1 MSDDDAINIPVG
13 IFEPNRERVTLE
25 TGSLVQ
31 RGDTVY
37 RIAQVLD
44 FQSILGI
51 DVETGRSTVLAVAD
65 LRPVATDKERAA
77 APDLTEIADI
87 DWREAERRFAA
98 IQPLLGRQQV
108 GRIEVAGRSKEIGVD
123 TATLYRWL
131 QRYRATE
138 SVVALIPKKRGWRTG
153 RRRIPA
159 FAEGVIE
166 EVIRDFYLTGQRSSA
181 QKAVIEVLRRCEQRG
196 IDAPSPSTIRARL
209 RAIPERER
217 LRGRGYKEKAKNKFL
232 PAAGNFPNAD
242 YPLAVVQIDHTPAD
256 IILVD
261 DIHRKPIGRPWI
273 TLAIDV
279 YSRMVVGYY
288 LSFDPPSETSVA
300 MCVAQAIL
308 PKEEWLLL
316 HKVEAQWPVWGM
328 PRMIHVDNGS
338 DFRSDNFKQ
347 SCLAYGINLEFR
359 PVKQPRYGGHIE
371 RALGS
376 LLKEIHDLPGT
387 TFSSI
392 KDKEGYDPEKHA
404 TMTKTE
410 FEEWLVT
417 LICKI
422 YHERRHSTIG
432 MSPLRK
438 WEIGIFGN
446 GEDQGVGLPP
456 RPADR
461 LTVLLDFLPS
471 FRRTIQTFGVT
482 IEGMTYYAEALRPW
496 INAEDK
502 EAPGKKRE
510 FVFRRDPR
518 DISAVWFRDPS
529 LNQYFKIPFANQSL
543 PAMSV
548 WEYDQAKEKLRREGA
563 KALND
568 VQILHAVTELRGKVE
583 EATERTKKA
592 RRQAQRRREH
602 EKNISPAAPILPVRS
617 TPPMPPIAS
626 LGLLDVDTEDF
637 GDIA

>member
-446 GEDQGVGLPP
+446 GEDQGVGLLP

>member
-51 DVETGRSTVLAVAD
+51 DVATGRSTVLAVAD
-65 LRPVATDKERAA
+65 LRPVATVKERAA

-159 FAEGVIE
+159 FAEGVID

-300 MCVAQAIL
+300 MCVAQSIL

>member
-31 RGDTVY
+31 RGDAVY

-51 DVETGRSTVLAVAD
+51 DVETGRSTVLAVAQ

-98 IQPLLGRQQV
+98 IQPLLGRHQV
-108 GRIEVAGRSKEIGVD
+108 GRIDVAGRSKEIGVD

-181 QKAVIEVLRRCEQRG
+181 QKAVIEVLRRCQQRG